1 MKDWNKCFLP
11 SRFDVEFGLVLA
23 FNFYTVN
30 TYLFRNCLSRGRR
43 FSKRYE
49 IFVPRLCN
57 NLYQHEKKP
66 ILAKQ
71 RNIPDKTWISLSDV
85 LLTHESRFW
94 FRSLV
99 FVQKLNIAKQ
109 LTFVKNKI
117 RGLEEA
123 CGLCTSICW
132 PIFNFRAFRTNMIFK
147 ISYNYVLEASW
158 KPCFFSHISGRI
170 KNKTNLSAYLRW

>member
-11 SRFDVEFGLVLA
+11 SGFDVEFRLALA
-23 FNFYTVN
+23 FNSYTVN

-49 IFVPRLCN
+49 IFVARLCN

-71 RNIPDKTWISLSDV
+71 RNIPDKMWISLSDV

-117 RGLEEA
+117 RGPEEA
-123 CGLCTSICW
+123 CGLRTCMSW
-132 PIFNFRAFRTNMIFK
+132 PIFNFPTLRTNTIFK
-147 ISYNYVLEASW
+147 ISYNYVL
-158 KPCFFSHISGRI
+158 
-170 KNKTNLSAYLRW
+170 